1 LKRVLIEAVLLIV
14 VVMVLVVQDCRVVK
28 RVSIVLT
35 AELSI
40 VVVAAVLS

>member
-14 VVMVLVVQDCRVVK
+14 VVMVLVVQDC
-28 RVSIVLT
+28 SIVLG